1 VSETEHVAHT
11 EPVAQT
17 ERVADVGEDALL
29 SRVFPLLPA
38 GTATLLGPGDDAA
51 VLAAPDGRVVV
62 STDVLVEGR
71 HFRRG
76 WGTGADLGWRA
87 AAQNLADVAAM
98 GARPT
103 AIVVGLVLPG
113 DVEVDWV
120 LDLARGLAAACSPHG
135 VGVVG
140 GDLAGGDAVVVAVT
154 VHGDL
159 QGREPVRRD
168 GARPGDVLALAG
180 TLGRAAAGLA
190 LLTADGGVGGR
201 STEGRGFDDGNEAD
215 DGAHRTAV
223 DHAELV
229 ASYLRPTPPLEL
241 GPVAAGAGARAM
253 IDVSDGLLRDAGR
266 VARASGVRI
275 DISTEALEPHT
286 APLAAAAR
294 ALGTDPLTWVLTGGE
309 DHGLLATFPEGAVPP
324 GFVVVGRVLDA
335 AGDPRVLVDGREPT
349 GSPGYDHFG
358 GES

>member
-1 VSETEHVAHT
+1 MIE
-11 EPVAQT
+11 T
-17 ERVADVGEDALL
+17 ERVADVGEESLL
-29 SRVFPLLPA
+29 SRVFPLLPR

-87 AAQNLADVAAM
+87 AAQNLADIAAM

-120 LDLARGLAAACSPHG
+120 LDLARGLAAACEPYG

-140 GDLAGGDAVVVAVT
+140 GDLTGGDAVVVAVT

-159 QGREPVRRD
+159 AGREPVRRD

-190 LLTADGGVGGR
+190 LLTAGIGTAGR
-201 STEGRGFDDGNEAD
+201 
-215 DGAHRTAV
+215 
-223 DHAELV
+223 ELV
-229 ASYLRPTPPLEL
+229 DAYLRPTPPVEL
-241 GPVAAGAGARAM
+241 GPLAAEAGACAM

-275 DISTEALEPHT
+275 DIDTEALERHV
-286 APLAAAAR
+286 AALAAAAR
-294 ALGTDPLTWVLTGGE
+294 ALETDPLTWVLTGGE
-309 DHGLLATFPEGAVPP
+309 DHGLLATFPERAVPS
-324 GFVVVGRVLDA
+324 GFAVVGHVLEA
-335 AGDPRVLVDGREPT
+335 AGDPRVLVDGREHA
-349 GSPGYDHFG
+349 GSPGFDHFA
-358 GES
+358 GE